1 MTDELNPQDT
11 QPKKEKKPFIPWESS
26 ERIRP
31 EWQLQKH
38 GERVLPQVLQ
48 KSNQTLT
55 DDQVMQSRTQ
65 PIATGSN
72 ATPIDGRHD
81 TGHGQ
86 SDEPSG
92 AKRTYP
98 TSGGIAL

>member
-1 MTDELNPQDT
+1 MELTPLDT
-11 QPKKEKKPFIPWESS
+11 TPKKAEKSFLPWEGQ

-31 EWQLQKH
+31 PWVAIRHAKTIP
-38 GERVLPQVLQ
+38 PQMDQ

-86 SDEPSG
+86 SEEPSG

>member
-1 MTDELNPQDT
+1 MELNQLDT
-11 QPKKEKKPFIPWESS
+11 KPPKKEEPFIPWENA
-26 ERIRP
+26 
-31 EWQLQKH
+31 
-38 GERVLPQVLQ
+38 ERVRPPWVAIRHAKTIPPQMDQ

-98 TSGGIAL
+98 DSGGISL

>member
-1 MTDELNPQDT
+1 MELTPLDT
-11 QPKKEKKPFIPWESS
+11 TPKKAEEPFIPWESA
-26 ERIRP
+26 ERKRPPWVAIR
-31 EWQLQKH
+31 H
-38 GERVLPQVLQ
+38 GKTIPPQMDQ

-65 PIATGSN
+65 PIATGSQ

-86 SDEPSG
+86 SDDPSG